1 MGKGLISNLLK
12 KKDYGSDEDLE
23 AAKPKE
29 TDKILGYEEPVV
41 EKEEPLA
48 QSETTK
54 KKVVKTDTC
63 SSSSEEDLCSLI
75 PGRFLSGGTSRSR
88 VGREHEE

>member
-1 MGKGLISNLLK
+1 M
-12 KKDYGSDEDLE
+12 ET
-23 AAKPKE
+23 AKTKE
-29 TDKILGYEEPVV
+29 TDKILGYEEPVAK
-41 EKEEPLA
+41 KEEPLT

-63 SSSSEEDLCSLI
+63 GSSSEEDLFSFLS
-75 PGRFLSGGTSRSR
+75 GGFLSGGTSRSR